1 MSALSLV
8 KRPRSR
14 RLALLLAVLAFLPLT
29 PAQAAP
35 PELPDQIAA
44 AWRTDHLYVD
54 AAMRQG
60 FPQAELARIRAAASS
75 AGFPVYVAL
84 IPRTPYTR
92 QDQLDLPTLL
102 QARVGEP
109 GLYLVWTA
117 SDGYWSG
124 TEKLVRPG
132 GLRGRSLIRVQLDD
146 KLDNKIVTDRPA
158 PKIVRTI
165 QQAGTAYD
173 GRPLPEIP
181 VSDLTPELIRGRS
194 TSEKEELSGYVGMGI
209 GGLIGFVFVLTRV
222 LRRRRRPARPAAGPK
237 SPATVDHRLASVR
250 TQADRWI
257 PKAGRALRS
266 FEKRRNLTAEQ
277 LDLRDDA
284 TARLAAARTL
294 RAGASADDRADDQ
307 ASGSTGDRKAGT
319 PDILALT
326 GAFVLARQA
335 FQLVSGNDL
344 QPPCFFDPTHPSG
357 THRAAW
363 SDDIEVPACKTCA
376 QTVERGKTPHGLQ
389 VKAKTGLFGSGFVP
403 YWNLDPDE
411 SPMVAT
417 GFGAL
422 SDDLAERV
430 TRVYGGVR

>member
-1 MSALSLV
+1 MSALLKSS
-8 KRPRSR
+8 RSR
-14 RLALLLAVLAFLPLT
+14 RLAFLLAVLAFLPLT

-44 AWRTDHLYVD
+44 AWRSDRLYVD
-54 AAMRQG
+54 AAMRPG
-60 FPQAELARIRAAASS
+60 FPQAELTRIRSAASS

-92 QDQLDLPTLL
+92 QERLDLPTLL

-117 SDGYWSG
+117 SDSYWSG
-124 TEKLVRPG
+124 TAKLVRPA
-132 GLRGRSLIRVQLDD
+132 GLAGRNLTRVQLDD
-146 KLDNKIVTDRPA
+146 KLDNKIVNDRPA

-181 VSDLTPELIRGRS
+181 VGDLTPERTRS
-194 TSEKEELSGYVGMGI
+194 GPSTQDKEDLSAYVGMGT
-209 GGLIGFVFVLTRV
+209 GGLISFVVVLTLV
-222 LRRRRRPARPAAGPK
+222 LRRRRPGRAAGSPK
-237 SPATVDHRLASVR
+237 ARASVEPRLAPVR

-266 FEKRRNLTAEQ
+266 LEKRRNLTTEQ

-294 RAGASADDRADDQ
+294 RTGEGVDDRAGGT
-307 ASGSTGDRKAGT
+307 AGDRTARA
-319 PDILALT
+319 PDLLALT

-335 FQLVSGNDL
+335 FQLASGNDL

-357 THRAAW
+357 TQLAAW
-363 SDDIEVPACKTCA
+363 SDDTEVPACKTCA
-376 QTVERGKTPHGLQ
+376 ETVQRGKTPHGLQ
-389 VKAKTGLFGSGFVP
+389 VKAKTGLFGGGLVP
-403 YWNLDPDE
+403 YWTLDPEE

-430 TRVYGGVR
+430 TRVYRGVR